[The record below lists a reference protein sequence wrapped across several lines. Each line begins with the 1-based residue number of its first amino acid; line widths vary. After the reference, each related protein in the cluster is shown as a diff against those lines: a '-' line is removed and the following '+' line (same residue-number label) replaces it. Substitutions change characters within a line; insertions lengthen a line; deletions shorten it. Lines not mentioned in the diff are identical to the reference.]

1 MILTS
6 VWWALYVIY
15 VQPNRVIAKRVEVMS
30 KSKVISTEDILST
43 LCHSVTEV
51 LSSATDRDINYSAMV
66 QKITRTCM
74 RPDIGC
80 FVLFD
85 GGFTGLVVTNFTSQ
99 AAMEIYQDY
108 MSHMGMPKSEWAT
121 SHLSDDVSNVMGE
134 LMNQIVGDFTG
145 KVRKQL
151 HTSITQNQPKMMAIN
166 KQVQISVDTTMDRPQ
181 ARRVT
186 FTTANQ
192 NIFYLELAMDKTEFI
207 KLHDFDIAEDL
218 DPDEIIANEA
228 KTKASKGKGKETE
241 SKKDDA
247 DDDFMAELGL

>member
-1 MILTS
+1 M
-6 VWWALYVIY
+6 AR
-15 VQPNRVIAKRVEVMS
+15 N
-30 KSKVISTEDILST
+30 KVISTEDILST

-51 LSSATDRDINYSAMV
+51 LSSASGNQISYSAMV

-85 GGFTGLVVTNFTSQ
+85 GGFTGLVVMNFTQQ
-99 AAMEIYQDY
+99 AAMEVYQDY
-108 MSHMGMPKSEWAT
+108 MRNMGMPEEEIAQ
-121 SHLSDDVSNVMGE
+121 SHLSDDVSNVLGE
-134 LMNQIVGDFTG
+134 LMNQMVGDFTG
-145 KVRKQL
+145 KVREQL

-186 FTTANQ
+186 FTTQNQ

-207 KLHDFDIAEDL
+207 KLHDFDIAESV
-218 DPDEIIANEA
+218 DPDTIIESQAKANKA
-228 KTKASKGKGKETE
+228 KQDTSKAKAAANNDVG
-241 SKKDDA
+241 DDA
-247 DDDFMAELGL
+247 DDDFLAELGL

>member
-1 MILTS
+1 
-6 VWWALYVIY
+6 
-15 VQPNRVIAKRVEVMS
+15 MS
-30 KSKVISTEDILST
+30 RSKVITTEDILST

-51 LSSATDRDINYSAMV
+51 LSSASGNSIAYSAMV

-85 GGFTGLVVTNFTSQ
+85 GGFTGLVVTNFTAQ

-108 MSHMGMPKSEWAT
+108 MRNMGMPEEEIAQ

-134 LMNQIVGDFTG
+134 LMNQIVGDFTS
-145 KVRKQL
+145 KVREQL
-151 HTSITQNQPKMMAIN
+151 HTSITQNQPKMMAIT

-186 FTTANQ
+186 FTTQNQ

-207 KLHDFDIAEDL
+207 KLHDFDIAETV
-218 DPDEIIANEA
+218 DPDAIIANQA
-228 KTKASKGKGKETE
+228 KKQQKDKLAKAANNDVS
-241 SKKDDA
+241 DAA

>member
-1 MILTS
+1 M
-6 VWWALYVIY
+6 
-15 VQPNRVIAKRVEVMS
+15 K

-51 LSSATDRDINYSAMV
+51 LSSASGNNISYSAMV

-85 GGFTGLVVTNFTSQ
+85 GGFTGLVVTNFTAQ
-99 AAMEIYQDY
+99 AAMEVYSDY
-108 MSHMGMPKSEWAT
+108 LRNMGMPEEELAK
-121 SHLSDDVSNVMGE
+121 SHLSDDVSNVLGE
-134 LMNQIVGDFTG
+134 LMNQIVGDFTN
-145 KVRKQL
+145 KVREQL

-186 FTTANQ
+186 FTTQNQ

-207 KLHDFDIAEDL
+207 KLHDFDITDAV
-218 DPDEIIANEA
+218 DPDDIIESAHADKQQAEEKA
-228 KTKASKGKGKETE
+228 KKQQAEQ
-241 SKKDDA
+241 DI
-247 DDDFMAELGL
+247 DDDFMENLGL

>member
-1 MILTS
+1 MKKNNTIT
-6 VWWALYVIY
+6 
-15 VQPNRVIAKRVEVMS
+15 
-30 KSKVISTEDILST
+30 TEDILAT
-43 LCHSVTEV
+43 LCKSVTEV
-51 LSSATDRDINYSAMV
+51 LSSATAQNITYSAMV

-85 GGFTGLVVTNFTSQ
+85 GGFTGLVVTNFTAQ
-99 AAMEIYQDY
+99 AAMEIYRDY
-108 MSHMGMPKSEWAT
+108 MVNMGMPESEIAQ

-134 LMNQIVGDFTG
+134 LMNQIVGDFTN
-145 KVRKQL
+145 KVREQL
-151 HTSITQNQPKMMAIN
+151 HTTITQNQPKMMAIN

-186 FTTANQ
+186 FTTASH

-207 KLHDFDIAEDL
+207 KLHDFDLSEAL
-218 DPDEIIANEA
+218 DPDDIIANTKQSSEKPA
-228 KTKASKGKGKETE
+228 KVVDEVT
-241 SKKDDA
+241 DDL

>member
-1 MILTS
+1 
-6 VWWALYVIY
+6 
-15 VQPNRVIAKRVEVMS
+15 MS
-30 KSKVISTEDILST
+30 KSKVISTDDILAT
-43 LCHSVTEV
+43 LCHSVTGV
-51 LSSATDRDINYSAMV
+51 LSSASGNEISYSAMV

-85 GGFTGLVVTNFTSQ
+85 GGFTGLVVTNFTAQ
-99 AAMEIYQDY
+99 AAMEIYGDY
-108 MSHMGMPKSEWAT
+108 MRNMGMPEEEIAH

-134 LMNQIVGDFTG
+134 LMNQIVGDFTS
-145 KVRKQL
+145 KVREQL

-186 FTTANQ
+186 FTTRNQ

-207 KLHDFDIAEDL
+207 KLHDFDIVEAI
-218 DPDEIIANEA
+218 DPDDIIENEA
-228 KTKASKGKGKETE
+228 KQKAEKEKVKSKEAE
-241 SKKDDA
+241 KDDA

>member
-1 MILTS
+1 
-6 VWWALYVIY
+6 
-15 VQPNRVIAKRVEVMS
+15 
-30 KSKVISTEDILST
+30 
-43 LCHSVTEV
+43 
-51 LSSATDRDINYSAMV
+51 
-66 QKITRTCM
+66 M

-85 GGFTGLVVTNFTSQ
+85 GGFTGLVVKNFTAQ
-99 AAMEIYQDY
+99 AAMEIYGDY
-108 MSHMGMPKSEWAT
+108 MRNMGMPESELAT

-134 LMNQIVGDFTG
+134 LMNQIVGDFTN
-145 KVRKQL
+145 KVREQL

-186 FTTANQ
+186 FTTENQ

-207 KLHDFDIAEDL
+207 KLHDFDIAEAV
-218 DPDEIIANEA
+218 DPDDIIASEKA
-228 KTKASKGKGKETE
+228 KPAKKEDV
-241 SKKDDA
+241 SSSANDDI

>member
-1 MILTS
+1 
-6 VWWALYVIY
+6 
-15 VQPNRVIAKRVEVMS
+15 MS
-30 KSKVISTEDILST
+30 RNKVISTEDILST

-51 LSSATDRDINYSAMV
+51 LSSASGNTISYSAMV

-99 AAMEIYQDY
+99 AAMEIYGDY
-108 MSHMGMPKSEWAT
+108 MNNMGMPPEELAKS
-121 SHLSDDVSNVMGE
+121 HVSDDVANVLGE
-134 LMNQIVGDFTG
+134 LMNQIVGDFTN
-145 KVRKQL
+145 KVREQL

-186 FTTANQ
+186 FTTQNQ

-207 KLHDFDIAEDL
+207 KLHEFDITEAI
-218 DPDEIIANEA
+218 DPDDIIASTRAKKQSAQTTAQNEP
-228 KTKASKGKGKETE
+228 
-241 SKKDDA
+241 DI
-247 DDDFMAELGL
+247 DDDFMENLGL

>member
-1 MILTS
+1 MTK
-6 VWWALYVIY
+6 
-15 VQPNRVIAKRVEVMS
+15 N
-30 KSKVISTEDILST
+30 KVISTEAILST
-43 LCHSVTEV
+43 LCNSVTEV
-51 LSSATDRDINYSAMV
+51 LSSASGNEIGYSAMV

-85 GGFTGLVVTNFTSQ
+85 GGFTGLVITNFTSQ
-99 AAMEIYQDY
+99 AAMEIYGDY
-108 MSHMGMPKSEWAT
+108 MRNMGMPESEIAR

-145 KVRKQL
+145 KVRSQL

-166 KQVQISVDTTMDRPQ
+166 KQVQISVDTNMDRPQ

-186 FTTANQ
+186 FTTGNQ

-207 KLHDFDIAEDL
+207 KLHDFDIVEDE
-218 DPDEIIANEA
+218 DPDTIIAA
-228 KTKASKGKGKETE
+228 TKKQQE
-241 SKKDDA
+241 SKSAKAAEPTDL
-247 DDDFMAELGL
+247 DDDFMADLGL

>member
-1 MILTS
+1 
-6 VWWALYVIY
+6 
-15 VQPNRVIAKRVEVMS
+15 MS
-30 KSKVISTEDILST
+30 RNKVISTEDILST

-51 LSSATDRDINYSAMV
+51 LSSASGNTISYSAMV

-99 AAMEIYQDY
+99 AAMEIYGDY
-108 MSHMGMPKSEWAT
+108 MNNMGMPPEELAKS
-121 SHLSDDVSNVMGE
+121 HVSDDVANVLGE
-134 LMNQIVGDFTG
+134 LMNQIVGDFTN
-145 KVRKQL
+145 KVREQL

-186 FTTANQ
+186 FTTQNQ

-207 KLHDFDIAEDL
+207 KLHEFDITEAI
-218 DPDEIIANEA
+218 DPDDIIASTRA
-228 KTKASKGKGKETE
+228 KKQSAQTKAQNEP
-241 SKKDDA
+241 DI
-247 DDDFMAELGL
+247 DDDFMENLGL